1 MSEPDNGYAKTISVE
16 LFFILL
22 SIKGAYPS
30 EKYLHCKRGLL
41 PCGNDDM
48 SGQWYFCIV
57 TVRADNNS
65 GLPQKHSFCGK
76 REQSP
81 DKRCFCRK
89 AKQAQRRIANAVA
102 GNGGSSVGWRRGEIP
117 MECFCKAPS
126 VIDLKDWTVW
136 VVPVFTG
143 GYGLDLISE
152 INAFFRML

>member
-57 TVRADNNS
+57 TVRADSNS
-65 GLPQKHSFCGK
+65 GLPQKHGFCGK

-89 AKQAQRRIANAVA
+89 AKRAQRRIANAVA
-102 GNGGSSVGWRRGEIP
+102 GNGGSSAG
-117 MECFCKAPS
+117 KAERWNS
-126 VIDLKDWTVW
+126 YGVFLQNTVW
-136 VVPVFTG
+136 NCFKTKK
-143 GYGLDLISE
+143 ISCTRLSGRVRLNFD
-152 INAFFRML
+152 IRN